1 MTEREELRGG
11 KPVTVVER
19 EAHEQTPEERQAAL
33 EARVA
38 VLEAGVAWL
47 KAQVQQLLRPPA
59 K

>member
-33 EARVA
+33 EASACSVTKCSGPLYCARGGARRMSRV
-38 VLEAGVAWL
+38 
-47 KAQVQQLLRPPA
+47 
-59 K
+59 